1 HAREVVHTDRA
12 TDSMKRSHRL
22 WHLWLWLVVTPTIA
36 ALLWFGIQSRPD
48 TPVVDSLPPEAME
61 PS

>member
-1 HAREVVHTDRA
+1 
-12 TDSMKRSHRL
+12 MKRSHRL